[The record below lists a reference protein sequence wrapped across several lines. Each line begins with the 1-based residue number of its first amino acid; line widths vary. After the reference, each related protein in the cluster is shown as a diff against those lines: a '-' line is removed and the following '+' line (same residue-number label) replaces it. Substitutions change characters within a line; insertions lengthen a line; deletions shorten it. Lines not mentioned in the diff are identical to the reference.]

1 MILLLVLYVIAENIA
16 ATASNGDTDSRE
28 RNKPQPWEM
37 MSLNVWSRNQLHK
50 NIDVGLL
57 LCF

>member
-1 MILLLVLYVIAENIA
+1 MNQLLVLYVIAENIA

-28 RNKPQPWEM
+28 RNKPQPLEM
-37 MSLNVWSRNQLHK
+37 ISLNVWSRNPK